1 MTFSIRVKKMI
12 RFFKVKN
19 DKKERPKSS
28 KIWSNFILNISLV
41 IIIFVV
47 GIFIGFIVRNSR
59 LINNE
64 VLSRARSY
72 FVDIVLTRR
81 WNANYGGVYVEKK
94 EEVLSN
100 PYLENPDIEAVDGK
114 IYTKKNPALMTRE
127 ISTYAEKE
135 GLFKFHITSLRPL
148 NPNNRADEFEQ
159 PALQRFEEGEKEYF
173 KTIKEKGKFFFRYM
187 APLYVE
193 ESCLSC
199 HAKQGYKAGDIRG
212 GISVTFDVSR
222 IKNTIKWQNNT
233 LIVLSILSAAVLLGI
248 IYFFIMRL
256 SNRLSDAYSKI
267 EEMAMVDDLMQ
278 ILNRRFFFNRL
289 QEELQRAR
297 RYNLHLGCILIDI
310 DHFKKVNDRYGHQTG
325 DMVLKHIAS
334 KIKEKIR
341 KTDIIARYGGEE
353 IGIILPNA
361 DEQEACGVAEKI
373 RNFFENETFIVDD
386 IIKIRVT
393 VSLGVVA
400 ATPEEL
406 KGIEDYNLIIRLA
419 DNALYEAKKN
429 GRNRT
434 EVARL
439 IEL

>member
-1 MTFSIRVKKMI
+1 MI

-94 EEVLSN
+94 EGVLSN
-100 PYLENPDIEAVDGK
+100 PYLENPDIEAADGK
-114 IYTKKNPALMTRE
+114 VYTKKNPALMTRE
-127 ISTYAEKE
+127 ISAYAEKE

-148 NPNNRADEFEQ
+148 NPDNRADEFEQ
-159 PALQRFEEGEKEYF
+159 LALLRFEEGEKEYF
-173 KTIKEKGKFFFRYM
+173 KTIKEKGEFFFRYM

-193 ESCLSC
+193 ESCLLC
-199 HAKQGYKAGDIRG
+199 HAKQGYKSGDIRG

-222 IKNTIKWQNNT
+222 IKNTIKWQNNI
-233 LIVLSILSAAVLLGI
+233 LIVLSILSTAVLLGI

-289 QEELQRAR
+289 QEEFKRAR

-310 DHFKKVNDRYGHQTG
+310 DHFKKVNDSYGHQTG
-325 DMVLKHIAS
+325 DMVLKHIAGR
-334 KIKEKIR
+334 IKEKRR

-361 DEQEACGVAEKI
+361 DEKEACGVAEKI
-373 RNFFENETFIVDD
+373 RNFFENETFVVDD

-400 ATPEEL
+400 AAPEEL
-406 KGIEDYNLIIRLA
+406 KEIDDYNLIIRLA

-439 IEL
+439 ADL